1 MLNFPNFSDI
11 KETKWKNAGSDSLL
25 RQAENYDKKLFRTT
39 VHYNSPSILLE
50 DKAWMT
56 NVKTN
61 EDMVHVGIVDP
72 EIGSMA
78 LAAHREN
85 VAFGYLHLVS
95 NNLVKKYP
103 SDLGNERLGKSPEE
117 RKNAYRELVKILISA
132 IQDIV
137 D

>member
-1 MLNFPNFSDI
+1 
-11 KETKWKNAGSDSLL
+11 
-25 RQAENYDKKLFRTT
+25 
-39 VHYNSPSILLE
+39 
-50 DKAWMT
+50 MT

-78 LAAHREN
+78 LVAQREN

-132 IQDIV
+132 IQDI
-137 D
+137 DD